1 MISVL
6 QYPFVTPYTHTTQF
20 LTGCT
25 SPLQRWLIYG
35 RIPENPIVTP
45 SSSVQVITASA
56 ANKYLKSVTVKRHK

>member
-6 QYPFVTPYTHTTQF
+6 QYPFVTPYTYTTQF

-25 SPLQRWLIYG
+25 SPLQQWLIYG
-35 RIPENPIVTP
+35 KIPENPIVTP

-56 ANKYLKSVTVKRHK
+56 ANKYLKSVTVKAS